1 MVSIARRMECI
12 LRELTALT
20 CVGGV
25 YSVPYVH
32 EVMHVCVC
40 VAGMCVVR
48 GEEEELCGTAWGL
61 SVVVAYVALV
71 IVVSLCRDTGVL
83 CSWPS

>member
-1 MVSIARRMECI
+1 M
-12 LRELTALT
+12 
-20 CVGGV
+20 CVC
-25 YSVPYVH
+25 
-32 EVMHVCVC
+32 VCVC